1 MLIVNEQENNPL
13 PKFIIAVYIF
23 ILIWGLLGLV
33 AFIMSLICFSR
44 SGTLLEKF
52 MGLILAFL
60 LGPLYFIFYGLD
72 KEYCR

>member
-13 PKFIIAVYIF
+13 PKFLIAVYIF

-33 AFIMSLICFSR
+33 AFIMSLICFAR

-60 LGPLYFIFYGLD
+60 LGPLYFIFYGLN
-72 KEYCR
+72 KQYCR